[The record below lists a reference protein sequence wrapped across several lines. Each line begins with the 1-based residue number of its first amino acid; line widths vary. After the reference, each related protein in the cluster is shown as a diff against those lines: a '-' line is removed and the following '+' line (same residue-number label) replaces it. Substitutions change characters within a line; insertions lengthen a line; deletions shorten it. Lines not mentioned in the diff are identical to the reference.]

1 MLENISSPANT
12 VSPEATIEPTSEQKN
27 EQKNR
32 ITKAENH
39 ITKTVTWKPDVD
51 DGWTLVKRKKRS
63 QQRLKVT
70 NL

>member
-1 MLENISSPANT
+1 VSS
-12 VSPEATIEPTSEQKN
+12 EATSEPTSERKN

-39 ITKTVTWKPDVD
+39 ISKTATWKPDVD

-63 QQRLKVT
+63 QQKIESNQSIV
-70 NL
+70 NS